1 LPILALGKR
10 VKQLWY
16 HFGHDRH
23 LVGSAG
29 KTASAKYRHAQ
40 ISTGSML
47 YHFFTGF
54 RLEWPIPRLR

>member
-1 LPILALGKR
+1 LPISALGKR

-54 RLEWPIPRLR
+54 RLE